1 MRFPFQLNTR
11 AGEFARGFALVA
23 FGVVILLGACDD
35 KHIGRPCQTG
45 AAPPDAG
52 ASGGAFA
59 TVSSPVLACPSRICL
74 DPGDQKGDATNFH
87 DGAFCTAT
95 CSSDDDCSDA
105 EIGNKGD
112 TSDTRCKSSF
122 VCGVATTVGPF
133 CCQKL
138 CICRDFVVVPPGGLP
153 LPMSCMP
160 SMSTCQNVAQ

>member
-35 KHIGRPCQTG
+35 KHIGRPCLTG
-45 AAPPDAG
+45 APAPDAG

-74 DPGDQKGDATNFH
+74 LPGDEKEATADGD
-87 DGAFCTAT
+87 GPFCTAT

-105 EIGNKGD
+105 ENGTKGD
-112 TSDTRCKSSF
+112 KSDPRCKTGF

-133 CCQKL
+133 CCEKL
-138 CICRDFVVVPPGGLP
+138 CICRDFVVVPTGGLP
-153 LPMSCMP
+153 LPESCM
-160 SMSTCQNVAQ
+160 SGMSSCQNVK

>member
-23 FGVVILLGACDD
+23 FGVVVLLGACDD

-45 AAPPDAG
+45 AAPPDGG

-74 DPGDQKGDATNFH
+74 LPGDQKEAVTDG
-87 DGAFCTAT
+87 DGAFCTAG

-105 EIGNKGD
+105 ETGAKGD
-112 TSDTRCKSSF
+112 LTDTRCKSSF
-122 VCGVATTVGPF
+122 VCAVATEIGPF

-138 CICRDFVVVPPGGLP
+138 CICRDFVVVPAGGIP
-153 LPMSCMP
+153 LPDSCMP
-160 SMSTCQNVAQ
+160 GNSSCQNVAQ